1 LASLETASLG
11 DSLTAFFK
19 ELAMK
24 SFRIGFIWGGCEYTR
39 LFRAASVT
47 VALALVARD
56 YPGCHVWSVEE
67 I

>member
-1 LASLETASLG
+1 
-11 DSLTAFFK
+11 
-19 ELAMK
+19 MK
-24 SFRIGFIWGGCEYTR
+24 SFRIGFIWDGCEYTR

-47 VALALVARD
+47 AVMALVAQQ

>member
-1 LASLETASLG
+1 LG

-24 SFRIGFIWGGCEYTR
+24 SFRIGFIWDGCEYMR

-47 VALALVARD
+47 AVMALVAQQ
-56 YPGCHVWSVEE
+56 YPGCHVWTVEE

>member
-1 LASLETASLG
+1 
-11 DSLTAFFK
+11 
-19 ELAMK
+19 MK

-47 VALALVARD
+47 AVMALVVQQ
-56 YPGCHVWSVEE
+56 YPGGHVWSVEE